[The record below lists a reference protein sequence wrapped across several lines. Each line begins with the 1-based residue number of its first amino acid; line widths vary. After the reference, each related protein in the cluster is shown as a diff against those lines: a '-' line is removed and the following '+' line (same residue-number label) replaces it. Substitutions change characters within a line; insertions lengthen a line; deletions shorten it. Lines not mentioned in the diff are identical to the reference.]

1 MNDDQVMHG
10 VGIDDVYQVERVLS
24 KRRSFVTELVTLD
37 GSGPFIRKKM
47 PLEQANRSVWA
58 ALASCGCLR
67 LPQVVAS
74 YELPDKFVVVCSCVP
89 GETLA
94 TRLEQQGRLAQ
105 PDAVSIALDLCE
117 AAASL
122 HAHGIVHCDITPS
135 NIVLAADGAH
145 LIDMGIARMMSDPV
159 PPQGARMGTRGYA
172 SPEQCFAAADAR
184 SDVYGIGCVLG
195 AMLTGVHPDEERY
208 VSLLADEAA
217 VPSTLRAVIT
227 CATAFEPSARYASAD
242 ALADALRGEREEG
255 VEPDVTEKG
264 EHVRK
269 SLAVK
274 PLVLAIA
281 GIAVLCVVGVAL
293 AASGLLGRKADANR
307 GQDAALVDGPMRD
320 EMDEDS
326 TSTDVLDTLSPGDT
340 ASGNDSAIAQEA
352 RESLVVSE
360 SWWSPLDD
368 GYFEYLFALTN
379 TSESVAVDFPMVRI
393 TGRDAAGAVVT
404 TIEDG
409 VMEISPGQTV
419 YKFGIRGNGTLPS
432 ELEFSTALVMDDY
445 AREQV
450 DAPSAF
456 SITGL
461 NASPGTFG
469 TSFTGELTAEHLG
482 SDAEIASSAAVTVV
496 LRDEA
501 GAIVGGT
508 TEYCQLPAEGETV
521 PFETT
526 PLEVPEYASM
536 EAHAIP
542 W

>member
-10 VGIDDVYQVERVLS
+10 VGIDDAYQVERVLS
-24 KRRSFVTELVTLD
+24 KRRGFVTELVTLD

-94 TRLEQQGRLAQ
+94 TRLEQRGRLAE

-122 HAHGIVHCDITPS
+122 HVHGIVHCDITPS

-195 AMLTGVHPDEERY
+195 AMLTGAHPDEERY
-208 VSLLADEAA
+208 AALLADEAV
-217 VPSTLRAVIT
+217 VPSPLRAVIT

-242 ALADALRGEREEG
+242 ALADALCGEREEG
-255 VEPDVTEKG
+255 GEPDVTEKG
-264 EHVRK
+264 ERARK
-269 SLAVK
+269 PLAVK
-274 PLVLAIA
+274 PFVLAIA

-307 GQDAALVDGPMRD
+307 GQDAALVDGPMQD

-360 SWWSPLDD
+360 SWWRPLDD

-379 TSESVAVDFPMVRI
+379 TSDSVAVDFPMVRI

-404 TIEDG
+404 AIEDG

-432 ELEFSTALVMDDY
+432 ELEFSTALVMDDF

-482 SDAEIASSAAVTVV
+482 SDAEIASSAAVTVI
-496 LRDEA
+496 LRDET

-526 PLEVPEYASM
+526 PLEVPECASM

>member
-10 VGIDDVYQVERVLS
+10 MSIDDAYQVERVLS
-24 KRRSFVTELVTLD
+24 MRRGFITELVTLD

-47 PLEQANRSVWA
+47 PLDQTNRAVWA
-58 ALASCGCLR
+58 LLASCRCLR

-74 YELPDKFVVVCSCVP
+74 YELPDKYVVVCSCVP

-94 TRLEQQGRLAQ
+94 TRLEQRGRLTE
-105 PDAVSIALDLCE
+105 PEAVGISLDLCE
-117 AAASL
+117 AAGSL
-122 HAHGIVHCDITPS
+122 HAHGIVHCDIAPS

-145 LIDMGIARMMSDPV
+145 PIDMGIARMMSDPV

-172 SPEQCFAAADAR
+172 SPEQCFAAADER
-184 SDVYGIGCVLG
+184 SDVYGIGRVLG
-195 AMLTGVHPDEERY
+195 AMVTGVHPDDERY
-208 VSLLADEAA
+208 ASLLADES
-217 VPSTLRAVIT
+217 VVSPSLRVAIER
-227 CATAFEPSARYASAD
+227 ATAFEPSSRYASAD
-242 ALADALRGEREEG
+242 ALADALRGERG
-255 VEPDVTEKG
+255 GDTAPDVAEKG
-264 EHVRK
+264 GRARK
-269 SLAVK
+269 VPTAK
-274 PLVLAIA
+274 PLVLPIV
-281 GIAVLCVVGVAL
+281 GIAMLCVVGVVL
-293 AASGLLGRKADANR
+293 VASGLLGRKADANR
-307 GQDAALVDGPMRD
+307 GQDATFADDAMQDEVD
-320 EMDEDS
+320 DS
-326 TSTDVLDTLSPGDT
+326 PTSTGVLEALDMDDASP
-340 ASGNDSAIAQEA
+340 GNDSTIAQEA
-352 RESLVVSE
+352 REALVVSE
-360 SWWSPLDD
+360 SWWSPRDN

-379 TSESVAVDFPMVRI
+379 TSDSVTVDYPMVRI

-409 VMEISPGQTV
+409 VMAIAPGQTV
-419 YKFGIRGNGTLPS
+419 YKFGIRGSGTPPA
-432 ELEFSTALVMDDY
+432 EVEFSTALVTGSF
-445 AREQV
+445 AHEQV

-461 NASPGTFG
+461 NAFSGTFG
-469 TSFTGELTAEHLG
+469 TSFIGELTAEHLG

-508 TEYCQLPAEGETV
+508 TEYCQLPSEGETV

-526 PLEVPEYASM
+526 PLEVPAYASM